1 MSFSYTLLLTK
12 ETTFD
17 FGNLMIA
24 EGEYELIHC
33 RDIANTLIIDNHYF
47 NSDVETYDFANL
59 LAFLQED
66 KEIAVIINYLDKHMF
81 LSDALTKLGIKIIE
95 SYEASVDKIYLGKS
109 HSLIKEIDL
118 VRTKSSN
125 MITTW
130 MKAVTNK
137 HIIKKNKRN
146 RKRRWKQFVKI
157 RNMPKKY
164 KKVKEKEQKVII
176 TDGDW

>member
-33 RDIANTLIIDNHYF
+33 RDIANTLIIDNQYF
-47 NSDVETYDFANL
+47 NSDVDTYDFVNL

-66 KEIAVIINYLDKHMF
+66 KEIAVIINHLNKHVF
-81 LSDALTKLGIKIIE
+81 LSDSLTKLGVHIIG
-95 SYEASVDKIYLGKS
+95 SYEDSVDRIYLGKS
-109 HSLIKEIDL
+109 HSMIKEIDL

-125 MITTW
+125 LITSW
-130 MKAVTNK
+130 MKTVTNR

-146 RKRRWKQFVKI
+146 RKKRWKQFVKI